1 MEEFNPLVSVIIPAF
16 NRVEL
21 ISDTLKS
28 IKNQTYE
35 NWETIVIDD
44 GSTDGTYELVKNIA
58 ESEKRIRLFKRDRE
72 PKGAPVCRNIGMEKS
87 KGRYVIFLDSDD
99 LMKDFCIERR
109 IHFFEK
115 FPDEDFLV
123 FQSVLFEK
131 KTGDRN
137 LFWNVDSEE
146 NDLQRFLRT
155 DALWPICGPV
165 YKREA
170 LIKVGGFRT
179 GLPFYQDFDL
189 HLRFL
194 LLKPEYRKFLHL
206 EPDCFIRHHFN
217 NSVSNSIPF
226 TNDLKILQQ
235 RIDFYFHQLE
245 FIKQRK
251 IKLTKAQIE
260 TIWNV
265 LYYFCNRFLAEHNNR
280 KLYYTNWRKAG
291 KLLPVN
297 IFKHAITFLVPVLTS
312 WQKQSKYF
320 IKITSWYLSIFKR
333 YVADENVIF
342 NSSMYKIST
351 NQSNAI

>member
-1 MEEFNPLVSVIIPAF
+1 MEKVYPLVSVIIPVY
-16 NRVEL
+16 NRAGL
-21 ISDTLKS
+21 ISETLDS
-28 IKNQTYE
+28 LTRQTYP
-35 NWETIVIDD
+35 NWEAIVVDD
-44 GSTDGTYELVKNIA
+44 GSTDGAYELVENIA
-58 ESEKRIRLFKRDRE
+58 ESEKRIRLFKRDCE
-72 PKGAPVCRNIGMEKS
+72 PKGAPVCRNIGIEKS

-131 KTGDRN
+131 KTDDRN

-146 NDLQRFLRT
+146 NDLQRFLRI

-170 LIKVGGFRT
+170 LTKVGGFLP

-226 TNDLKILQQ
+226 TSDPKILQQ
-235 RIDFYFHQLE
+235 RIDFYFYQLE
-245 FIKQRK
+245 FIKQQH

-260 TIWNV
+260 TIWSI
-265 LYYFCNRFLAEHNNR
+265 LFYFCNRYLTEHNN
-280 KLYYTNWRKAG
+280 LTMFYTNWRKAG
-291 KLLPVN
+291 KLLPVSSL
-297 IFKHAITFLVPVLTS
+297 KHNLTLMVPVLTS
-312 WQKQSKYF
+312 LQKRSKYF
-320 IKITSWYLSIFKR
+320 IKLKSLYLSAFKK
-333 YVADENVIF
+333 YIADERMIL
-342 NSSMYKIST
+342 NSSLYKISAA
-351 NQSNAI
+351 QQHAL